1 MKNLIQKLALAPL
14 VLTAAGIIGC
24 ATSQPTQIATQPVN
38 PTPIVSQSKANQ
50 KGIDLRNG
58 FFAESYS
65 VQDNINLITEAFF
78 GEAILRKT
86 EKGYTGIKT
95 QIYHTTPSEKYDNK
109 FDEFCRKIDNGDK
122 FLGEM
127 ETEHFLD
134 NFYDSIYSVIW
145 IEDE

>member
-1 MKNLIQKLALAPL
+1 MKNLTQKIGAL
-14 VLTAAGIIGC
+14 VLAGAGLVGC
-24 ATSQPTQIATQPVN
+24 ATQPSPIPTQQEN
-38 PTPIVSQSKANQ
+38 PAPIVSQIPIKPSQ

-58 FFAESYS
+58 FYAESYS
-65 VQDNINLITEAFF
+65 VQDNINLITEVFF
-78 GEAILRKT
+78 GEAILKKT

-109 FDEFCRKIDNGDK
+109 FDEFCRKIDNGDR

-134 NFYDSIYSVIW
+134 NFYDDMFKIIW
-145 IEDE
+145 VEDE